1 MRNYFL
7 LPSKIS
13 GSGKVDQLYAVQ
25 NDGLDGVNGVVD
37 LRRKGPKSVRP
48 TN

>member
-13 GSGKVDQLYAVQ
+13 GSGKVDQLYTVQ
-25 NDGLDGVNGVVD
+25 NDGLGGAKGVVD
-37 LRRKGPKSVRP
+37 LRMKGRAPVRP
-48 TN
+48 IN